1 MHKKIIGSVSKSL
14 SVSIL
19 IGIIG
24 FIGSILLARLLTV
37 EERGIY
43 GILITI
49 ISLSAI
55 ISTISIDQS
64 LIVAVKKNKFK
75 CFIITI

>member
-37 EERGIY
+37 DERGIY

-49 ISLSAI
+49 ISLSVL
-55 ISTISIDQS
+55 SSS
-64 LIVAVKKNKFK
+64 
-75 CFIITI
+75 FI

>member
-24 FIGSILLARLLTV
+24 FICSILLARLLTV

-64 LIVAVKKNKFK
+64 LIVAVKKKLV
-75 CFIITI
+75 